1 MFHCSIKSVQHSLH
15 PNFCGQLG
23 NTRMWPLTLR
33 SIGRQLRDAPSDWRR
48 SSFAFPGWRRFRI
61 LSCHSR
67 PDRRGPN
74 PKHYTPALA
83 SSVFSTLRRETLPY
97 GWGDHEQRGPHRQ
110 LFPLANSS
118 VVARTH
124 PIRFATKQ
132 FCAIG
137 LDPFPERTPTRQ
149 AEPNTA
155 AALVKV
161 LVALDRQSRTTT
173 CARNTGTY
181 ANQEAR
187 TKSSPLHISGIWD
200 RRLPS
205 VNRMTQAQPRRVRE
219 REPRSGLKA

>member
-110 LFPLANSS
+110 LFHVLHSIRDGLGPLCTPAVLCSRRATFDGPDLTACRFGSS
-118 VVARTH
+118 
-124 PIRFATKQ
+124 
-132 FCAIG
+132 
-137 LDPFPERTPTRQ
+137 L
-149 AEPNTA
+149 N
-155 AALVKV
+155 
-161 LVALDRQSRTTT
+161 
-173 CARNTGTY
+173 
-181 ANQEAR
+181 
-187 TKSSPLHISGIWD
+187 
-200 RRLPS
+200 
-205 VNRMTQAQPRRVRE
+205 QPRVAH
-219 REPRSGLKA
+219 SA